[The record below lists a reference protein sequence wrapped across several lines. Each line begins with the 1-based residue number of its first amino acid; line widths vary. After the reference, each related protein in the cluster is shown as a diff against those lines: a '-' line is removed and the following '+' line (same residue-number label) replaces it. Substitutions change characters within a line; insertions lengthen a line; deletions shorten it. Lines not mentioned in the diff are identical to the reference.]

1 MISTHSYRSFLVRY
15 PLDPREKSPKRQRVL
30 LIATLLALLAAAVFL
45 GCMSLAF
52 ATLYVKWVRIKS
64 YFQLPFLAFL
74 NILPAVLL
82 TFFLYGLTNR
92 AWLAYALSA
101 LIVMGGTFAN
111 FFKVVLRNECA
122 VFEDLFNLGAAAG
135 ILGEYDISLSMPFYI
150 AILLCL
156 VTTALLFVLCRG
168 RLPQWRWRL
177 GSAVLAAALALGAF
191 QLWYRDD
198 ALYKSFSNDEWFNQW
213 QPTEYYASRG
223 FLYPFF
229 HSYDDAFPSPP
240 AGYTKAKAQAIRAE
254 YPDRDLETKVNFVAV
269 MLESF
274 TELELDYVQDPYGPW
289 EALKAESLSGTLLS
303 DTMGG
308 GTINAERSFLTGF
321 AYPQPAYSHATESF
335 VWYFQDQGYA
345 TEGCHPGHDWFYNR
359 QNINQNLGFARY
371 FFSENLF
378 ADRTDREYAG
388 DDVFFETVR
397 QLYEAAEGPYFSFSV
412 SYQGHSP
419 YASDSL
425 VWGTEYVARDG
436 LSEENYYTVN
446 NYLGGVAD
454 TVTQISR
461 FVDSFR
467 EDSEPVV
474 LVFFG
479 DHRPTLGASNSAYGE
494 LGIVQDRA
502 TLTGFSNFYAT
513 PYLIWANDAA
523 KEVLGQPFTGTG
535 PTISP
540 CYLMAEVFSACGL
553 DGPGYL
559 RLLQETMDAVPVRHS
574 TGVYLTG
581 GALTENLSETQ
592 EKILE
597 KAACME
603 YDLRSS
609 KRE

>member
-1 MISTHSYRSFLVRY
+1 MISTQSYRAFLARY
-15 PLDPREKSPKRQRVL
+15 PLDPRGKSKKRQNTL
-30 LIATLLALLAAAVFL
+30 LAVTLLALLAAAVFL

-64 YFQLPFLAFL
+64 YFQFPFLAFL

-82 TFFLYGLTNR
+82 TFFLYFLTSR

-122 VFEDLFNLGAAAG
+122 VFEDLLNLGAAATVV
-135 ILGEYDISLSMPFYI
+135 GEYDISLSMPFYI

-156 VTTALLFVLCRG
+156 VITALLFALCRG

-177 GSAVLAAALALGAF
+177 GGAVLAAALALGAF

-198 ALYKSFSNDEWFNQW
+198 GLYKSFSNDEWFNQW

-229 HSYDDAFPSPP
+229 HSFDDAFPPPP
-240 AGYTKAKAQAIRAE
+240 AGYTKAKAKAIEAE

-274 TELELDYVQDPYGPW
+274 TELDLDYVEDPYGPW
-289 EALKAESLSGTLLS
+289 KALKAESLSGTLLS
-303 DTMGG
+303 DTTGG

-321 AYPQPAYSHATESF
+321 AYPQPAYGHATESF
-335 VWYFQDQGYA
+335 VWYFRDQGYV
-345 TEGCHPGHDWFYNR
+345 TEGCHPGHNWFYNR
-359 QNINQNLGFARY
+359 QNINRCLGFENY
-371 FFSENLF
+371 CFSEDFF
-378 ADRTDREYAG
+378 ADRTDQAYAG
-388 DDVFFETVR
+388 DDVFFAAVR
-397 QLYEAAEGPYFSFSV
+397 ERYEAAEGPYFSFSV

-419 YASDSL
+419 YAADSL

-436 LSEENYYTVN
+436 LSEGNYYTVN
-446 NYLGGVAD
+446 NYLGGLAD
-454 TVTQISR
+454 TTAQMAR

-467 EDSEPVV
+467 EDRKPVV

-502 TLTGFSNFYAT
+502 TLAGFSGFYAT

-523 KEVLGQPFTGTG
+523 KEALGRDITGEG

-540 CYLMAEVFSACGL
+540 CYLMAEVFTACGL
-553 DGPGYL
+553 EGPGYL
-559 RLLQETMDAVPVRHS
+559 RLLQETMETVPVRHS
-574 TGVYLTG
+574 TGFYLTDG
-581 GALTENLSETQ
+581 GLTENLSEIQ
-592 EKILE
+592 EKALE
-597 KAACME
+597 KTAYME
-603 YDLRSS
+603 YHLRSS